1 MGDGPGRRADQP
13 RQAAAAD
20 PDLPLTILDRAGS
33 FWVTA
38 AGLLLILAILTA
50 MLAFHSVI
58 ARYVFAM
65 AREAVLPTGLAGAD
79 SGARVS
85 APRGGSLAQTVTAAV
100 VVAGFALAGADPV
113 GQMFAWLSTL
123 GALGLL

>member
-1 MGDGPGRRADQP
+1 
-13 RQAAAAD
+13 
-20 PDLPLTILDRAGS
+20 
-33 FWVTA
+33 
-38 AGLLLILAILTA
+38 